1 MRLLDKLDIIAEHY
15 AQADSQERIKSTIL
29 LLWLSLPVTLPLA
42 LLLFGGVKALF
53 WCAVCVGL
61 VALIGVIIKY
71 PLAALLA
78 LYLGIN

>member
-1 MRLLDKLDIIAEHY
+1 MFESKPFKRKERMITLLAWGTVL
-15 AQADSQERIKSTIL
+15 
-29 LLWLSLPVTLPLA
+29 LPVMI
-42 LLLFGGVKALF
+42 LLFGGIKALF
-53 WCAVCVGL
+53 WCVVCVGL

>member
-1 MRLLDKLDIIAEHY
+1 MFESKPFKRKERMITLLAWGTVL
-15 AQADSQERIKSTIL
+15 
-29 LLWLSLPVTLPLA
+29 LPVMI
-42 LLLFGGVKALF
+42 LLFGGTKALF
-53 WCAVCVGL
+53 WGVVCVGL

>member
-1 MRLLDKLDIIAEHY
+1 MFESKPFKRKERMITLLAWGTVL
-15 AQADSQERIKSTIL
+15 
-29 LLWLSLPVTLPLA
+29 LPVMI
-42 LLLFGGVKALF
+42 LLFGGIKALF
-53 WCAVCVGL
+53 WGVVCVGL

>member
-15 AQADSQERIKSTIL
+15 AQADSKERIKSTIL

-53 WCAVCVGL
+53 WGVVCVGL
-61 VALIGVIIKY
+61 VAFIGIIIKY

>member
-1 MRLLDKLDIIAEHY
+1 MRLLNKLDIIAEHY
-15 AQADSQERIKSTIL
+15 AQADSKERIKSTIL

>member
-15 AQADSQERIKSTIL
+15 AQADSKERIKSTIL
-29 LLWLSLPVTLPLA
+29 LLWLSLSVTLPLA

-61 VALIGVIIKY
+61 FALIGVIIKC

>member
-1 MRLLDKLDIIAEHY
+1 MFESKPFKRKERMITLLAWGTVL
-15 AQADSQERIKSTIL
+15 
-29 LLWLSLPVTLPLA
+29 LPVMI
-42 LLLFGGVKALF
+42 LLFGGVKALF
-53 WCAVCVGL
+53 WGVVCVGL

>member
-15 AQADSQERIKSTIL
+15 AQADSKERIKSTIL

-78 LYLGIN
+78 LCLGIN